1 MKKLFLMILFGLSFE
16 SLVAQEVIDI
26 QLYKT
31 PKAHHPTSIYYDE
44 SKIRLR
50 DKNETLLG
58 EWVRAKVVGDLLEDG
73 KVVCR
78 SCHVSSFNK
87 PISDNEARELRV
99 VAANG
104 SAICVGC
111 HGY

>member
-1 MKKLFLMILFGLSFE
+1 MKKLFLAAVFGLSCA
-16 SLVAQEVIDI
+16 SLSAQESIDI
-26 QLYKT
+26 KLYKT

-44 SKIRLR
+44 TKIRLR

-73 KVVCR
+73 KVVCT
-78 SCHVSSFNK
+78 SCHVSNFNE
-87 PISDNEARELRV
+87 PISANGARELRV